1 MATIINFNSSAFLE
15 HDNMVLDSKISI
27 LLSGLIVIKL
37 ANKYLCDNGGGQFV
51 FQGSPYGTRMIFLR
65 NAQRR

>member
-1 MATIINFNSSAFLE
+1 MATIINFNSSAFIE

-27 LLSGLIVIKL
+27 LSGLIVIKL
-37 ANKYLCDNGGGQFV
+37 AKMILSDNVGGQFV
-51 FQGSPYGTRMIFLR
+51 FQGSHYGTRMIFLR